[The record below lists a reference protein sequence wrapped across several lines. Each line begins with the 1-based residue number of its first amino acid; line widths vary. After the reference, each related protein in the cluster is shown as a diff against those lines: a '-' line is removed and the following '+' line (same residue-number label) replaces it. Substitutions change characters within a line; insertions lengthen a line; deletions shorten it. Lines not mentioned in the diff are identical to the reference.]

1 MRNFARINNYYNKI
15 EAIKDWNNI
24 AGEAVSNGHVELV
37 LKFKPDE
44 SMGWRAIDARI
55 EKLRQAIRDAEQC
68 VHPLSGG
75 GQVGAQDNERT
86 TEIENGKTSSADT
99 APQSAGG

>member
-68 VHPLSGG
+68 VHRK
-75 GQVGAQDNERT
+75 VGDGTEPAQEVGSS
-86 TEIENGKTSSADT
+86 TEIENG
-99 APQSAGG
+99 